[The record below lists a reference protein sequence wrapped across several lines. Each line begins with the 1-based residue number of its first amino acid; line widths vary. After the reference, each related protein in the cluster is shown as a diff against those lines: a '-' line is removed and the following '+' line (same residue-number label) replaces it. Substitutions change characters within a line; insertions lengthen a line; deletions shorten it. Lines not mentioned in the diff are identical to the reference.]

1 VPGVLFAGPF
11 DFIVSTQNGATLSD
25 TPARVTAMNMNNS
38 DDETEKCIDV
48 LRNAGLDEAEAT
60 LVTQW
65 RQAKTDRTALA
76 PLRRFADRQWRQ
88 LELSDIETTRERRE
102 AGVALAFAV
111 TAAVVIKLPDLM
123 GIAIEREDVFYARN
137 LSLFAFPMVAGFFL
151 WVSGASTRTW
161 LLLAAAF
168 VAAAIVVNQPW
179 FARGGDFDAL
189 TGLHLP
195 IALWLAVGVAHAGG
209 RWNDVGARMAFVRF
223 AGGMFIFCVLVALG
237 GMVFTALMMALF
249 ESIGMSLQVF
259 FERWLL
265 PCGAMAAVVIAAWQV
280 DARQHVLGLIAPLLT
295 RLFTPL
301 FTLLLVAFLIAIP
314 ASGRG
319 LEFHRELIFALDVV
333 LAVVLG
339 LVLYALSARDPERG
353 PGPFDA
359 LQCMLV
365 IAALL
370 VDAAVLWTMAARISE
385 FGFTPNRVA
394 ALGMNLVLLVNL
406 SWSAL
411 LCFRFVRGSG
421 EIAALVRWQM
431 RYLPVH
437 ATWAALVVVVL
448 PLVFPRS

>member
-1 VPGVLFAGPF
+1 MP
-11 DFIVSTQNGATLSD
+11 
-25 TPARVTAMNMNNS
+25 
-38 DDETEKCIDV
+38 
-48 LRNAGLDEAEAT
+48 AEAG
-60 LVTQW
+60 
-65 RQAKTDRTALA
+65 KDMG
-76 PLRRFADRQWRQ
+76 
-88 LELSDIETTRERRE
+88 I
-102 AGVALAFAV
+102 ALAFA
-111 TAAVVIKLPDLM
+111 TAAAVAIKLPDLF
-123 GIAIEREDVFYARN
+123 GISIERDDVFYARN
-137 LSLFAFPMVAGFFL
+137 LGLFALPMVAGLFL
-151 WVSGASTRTW
+151 WLRDASTRMW
-161 LLLAAAF
+161 SMVALAF
-168 VAAAIVVNQPW
+168 LVAAIVVNLPW

-189 TGLHLP
+189 TALHLP

-370 VDAAVLWTMAARISE
+370 VDATVLWTMAARISE